1 MKIRDITIQNFLS
14 IKKAR
19 IDLKKFDGLTVIKGK
34 NLDTGGSNGSGK
46 SSIVEAI
53 FFALTGKTLR
63 KSTEA
68 SLVIT
73 TGTPLK

>member
-19 IDLKKFDGLTVIKGK
+19 IDLKKFDGLTIIKGK

-53 FFALTGKTLR
+53 YFALTGKTCLLYTSPSPR
-63 KSTEA
+63 DQA
-68 SLVIT
+68 
-73 TGTPLK
+73 